1 MSSPLVFR
9 ISESESTFLDPRKD
23 FQPTTARFQVRFDPL
38 TGRSGH
44 FSHFGAIK
52 PQALPLAQYAT
63 PEIKGF
69 CPFCPENREKVTPK
83 FPAGIIP
90 EGRLK
95 RNQALLT
102 PNLFPYDIYSSV
114 TIVSEEHVV
123 PLEGFTPEML
133 KDAFSLGLQFLKR
146 VRVMNPSLPF
156 HIITW
161 NYMPPSG
168 GGLVHPHQQAFATG
182 HPGNLLAAELA
193 GSEKFNLEHGVSYWS
208 QLIKE
213 EEQQAQRFI
222 GSVGRSAWL
231 SSFVSHGI
239 FGEVTS
245 IFPEVFSIE
254 DFSDE
259 DAEELVSGLLKVFH
273 YYRAS
278 GVYSFNASLVFG
290 PGNQKY
296 FPCRFRIIART
307 FLNMRNYAGDLAF
320 FQALLAEP
328 VSLVLPE
335 ALCQDL
341 KGYF

>member
-1 MSSPLVFR
+1 MSSPIHFR
-9 ISESESTFLDPRKD
+9 IAESESTFLDPRKD
-23 FQPTTARFQVRFDPL
+23 FHPTTAKFQVRFDPL

-52 PQALPLAQYAT
+52 PQILPLDLYAT

-83 FPAGIIP
+83 FPAGVIP

-114 TIVSEEHVV
+114 TIVSEQHVI
-123 PLEGFTPEML
+123 PLEGFTEEML
-133 KDAFSLGLQFLKR
+133 KDAFSLGIEFLKR
-146 VRVMNPSLPF
+146 VRTRDSSLPY

-168 GGLVHPHQQAFATG
+168 GGLVHPHQQAFATE
-182 HPGNLLAAELA
+182 HPGNLFTMELKA
-193 GSEKFNLEHGVSYWS
+193 SERFYQEHGASYWS
-208 QLIKE
+208 HLIEKE
-213 EEQQAQRFI
+213 EELVQRYI
-222 GSVGRSAWL
+222 GSIGRSAWL
-231 SSFVSHGI
+231 SSFVSQGI
-239 FGEVTS
+239 FGEVLS
-245 IFPEVFSIE
+245 ILPQVFSI
-254 DFSDE
+254 DDVA
-259 DAEELVSGLLKVFH
+259 DNDVDELVSGLLKVFQ
-273 YYRAS
+273 YYKDT

-290 PGNQKY
+290 PAGQKY
-296 FPCRFRIIART
+296 FPCHFRIIART
-307 FLNMRNYAGDLAF
+307 FLNTRDYATDLAF

-335 ALCQDL
+335 AFCEDL
-341 KGYF
+341 KKYF